1 MSQERNAGN
10 GANQLRNERN
20 WRENAGGVAEMRHKK
35 RGDG

>member
-10 GANQLRNERN
+10 GANRLRNERN
-20 WRENAGGVAEMRHKK
+20 WRENAGVVAEMRHKK